1 MRIFVTGAARGLGA
15 ALMEEGIRRGHKM
28 AGGVRVLHG
37 EGPEGLILP
46 MDVTDGGQVKQ
57 AAAALAAH
65 WNALDVL
72 INNAGVIQPDF
83 DSYFA
88 PGRDA
93 LSAMPMEELER
104 LTAVNFVGPI
114 RVTQAFWPLLQAGER
129 PQILHITSE
138 AGSLALNG
146 ALFEPYSLSKTAM
159 NVAARRMAE
168 VLKGRA
174 RVLAIHPGRMRT
186 PMSGG
191 QGEIEAAEAAR
202 GIFDLIE
209 GHTKAENWF
218 VDYLGR
224 RMPE

>member
-1 MRIFVTGAARGLGA
+1 MRLLGTGAARGLGA
-15 ALMEEGIRRGHKM
+15 ALMEEGMRRGHDM
-28 AGGVRVLHG
+28 AGGVRAEGYG
-37 EGPEGLILP
+37 EPGRLLLP
-46 MDVTDGGQVKQ
+46 MDVTNGEQVKQ
-57 AAAALAAH
+57 AADELTRR
-65 WNALDVL
+65 WGTLDVL

-93 LSAMPMEELER
+93 LSLLPIEELER

-114 RVTQAFWPLLQAGER
+114 RVTQAFWPLLQAGVK

-138 AGSLALNG
+138 SGSLALNDR
-146 ALFEPYSLSKTAM
+146 LFEPYSLSKTAM
-159 NVAARRMAE
+159 NVAARRMRTILE
-168 VLKGRA
+168 GRA

-191 QGEIEAAEAAR
+191 KGEIEAGEAAR

-209 GHTKAENWF
+209 GSSVAAGWY
-218 VDYLGR
+218 VDYRGNQ
-224 RMPE
+224 MPE

>member
-15 ALMEEGIRRGHKM
+15 ALMEEGIRRGHSM
-28 AGGVRVLHG
+28 AGGVRAEGCG
-37 EGPEGLILP
+37 EPGRLLLP
-46 MDVTDGGQVKQ
+46 MDVTSREQVEQ
-57 AAAALAAH
+57 AAAELARQ
-65 WNALDVL
+65 WGALDVL

-93 LSAMPMEELER
+93 LSAFPREELER

-114 RVTQAFWPLLQAGER
+114 RVTQAFWPLLQAGME

-138 AGSLALNG
+138 SGSLALNES
-146 ALFEPYSLSKTAM
+146 LFEPYSLSKTAM
-159 NVAARRMAE
+159 NVAARRMAAI
-168 VLKGRA
+168 LRGRA

-191 QGEIEAAEAAR
+191 KGEIEAAEAAR
-202 GIFDLIE
+202 GIFDLME
-209 GHTKAENWF
+209 GRRPAAAWY

-224 RMPE
+224 QMPE

>member
-1 MRIFVTGAARGLGA
+1 MRILVTGAARGLGA
-15 ALMEEGIRRGHKM
+15 ALMEEGMRRGHDM
-28 AGGVRVLHG
+28 AGGVRAEGYG
-37 EGPEGLILP
+37 EPGRLLLP
-46 MDVTDGGQVKQ
+46 MDVTNGEQVKQ
-57 AAAALAAH
+57 AADELTRR
-65 WNALDVL
+65 WGTLDVL

-93 LSAMPMEELER
+93 LSLLPIEELER

-114 RVTQAFWPLLQAGER
+114 RVTQAFWPLLQAGVE

-138 AGSLALNG
+138 SGSLALNER
-146 ALFEPYSLSKTAM
+146 LFEPYSLSKTAM
-159 NVAARRMAE
+159 NVAARRMRAILE
-168 VLKGRA
+168 GRA

-191 QGEIEAAEAAR
+191 KGEIEASEAAS

-209 GHTKAENWF
+209 GRSVAAGWY
-218 VDYLGR
+218 VDYRGNQ
-224 RMPE
+224 MPE